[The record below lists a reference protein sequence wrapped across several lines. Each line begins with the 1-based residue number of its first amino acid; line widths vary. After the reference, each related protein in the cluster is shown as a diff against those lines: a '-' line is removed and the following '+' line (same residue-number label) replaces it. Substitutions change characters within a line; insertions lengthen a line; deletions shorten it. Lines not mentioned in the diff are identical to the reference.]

1 MSVHSRFNKI
11 HKQKTNLIL
20 KEVGILWNVNINR
33 LFFSSYVCQN
43 SRVKLFHFRNDT
55 SGLLLFWNTQRGHSK
70 QSKKKKNVAAI
81 KVRVDIFLKVE
92 QSVRNL
98 PERLFSLKIKTV
110 VVRHRSLDF
119 IKIHKKTNYVF
130 KNSYVFVMS
139 LTAYK
144 IEYKKWN
151 GWRV

>member
-1 MSVHSRFNKI
+1 MLVHSRFKKI

-20 KEVGILWNVNINR
+20 KEVAILWNVNINR

-43 SRVKLFHFRNDT
+43 SRVKLFHFQNDT
-55 SGLLLFWNTQRGHSK
+55 SWLLLFWNTQSWHSK

-81 KVRVDIFLKVE
+81 KVRVEIFLKVE
-92 QSVRNL
+92 HSGRNL
-98 PERLFSLKIKTV
+98 PERLFSLKIETV
-110 VVRHRSLDF
+110 VVTHRSLVLSRF
-119 IKIHKKTNYVF
+119 IKKTNYVF